1 MNFGGENKNLVSSR
15 LMYNVQLWDR
25 CSFYCQIRN
34 SILTQQERYYI
45 RNWWIRESLPFLSL
59 ELNRLKENDSTRNW
73 SRCGSWLRYNS
84 LTMITELK
92 TDNPNSNLS
101 SSSVK
106 IEFPELLALISK
118 VLC

>member
-1 MNFGGENKNLVSSR
+1 
-15 LMYNVQLWDR
+15 
-25 CSFYCQIRN
+25 
-34 SILTQQERYYI
+34 
-45 RNWWIRESLPFLSL
+45 
-59 ELNRLKENDSTRNW
+59 
-73 SRCGSWLRYNS
+73 
-84 LTMITELK
+84 MITEVK